1 MFISVGEDDAVVG
14 LYFEFFDFVR
24 FDLWL
29 CVRNGGIWELTLNAI
44 FVSLRFSSVN
54 SHFGFYPVLM

>member
-1 MFISVGEDDAVVG
+1 MYG
-14 LYFEFFDFVR
+14 
-24 FDLWL
+24 
-29 CVRNGGIWELTLNAI
+29 ELTLNAI